1 MEIGFGAKNSWS
13 SVRPDT
19 LLVPLQLMINQ
30 MESPDYFCKYLLS
43 RNPGLRQPQFFKE
56 LLNVTEM
63 IRRCIDLR
71 LCLA

>member
-30 MESPDYFCKYLLS
+30 MESPDYFCQYLLS
-43 RNPGLRQPQFFKE
+43 RNPGLRQPQFYNK
-56 LLNVTEM
+56 LLNVTKM
-63 IRRCIDLR
+63 IQGCDDLR

>member
-1 MEIGFGAKNSWS
+1 MEVGFWTKSWWS
-13 SVRPDT
+13 SVRLDT

-56 LLNVTEM
+56 LLNVTKM
-63 IRRCIDLR
+63 IQGCGDLR